1 MNGSVALVTTW
12 WWSLDDVVVVW
23 VFDRSSVQGARLNAA
38 LNKQAQRINGEYRY
52 SLLNE
57 VDDRLDN
64 GDNERHMGIV

>member
-1 MNGSVALVTTW
+1 MLGYG
-12 WWSLDDVVVVW
+12 